1 MSKIHAVA
9 KLPEINSYIKQK
21 HGKRRAL
28 TPAEATILF
37 EEGNAQM
44 RVIRQNWPVRTGAS
58 RAAWRLQVRGRPGD
72 VALIFDN
79 PQQYSSW
86 ITKKGQKPVREGGK
100 PWYQTLLPT
109 VFKANRPRLVRRLKE
124 AIDKTEL
131 EIQQLEQRGS
141 TQLGAIQQAGQQ
153 VPAFRRPTTA
163 EPSTFRQ
170 LIRRLM

>member
-28 TPAEATILF
+28 TPSEVSILR

-72 VALIFDN
+72 DTVSEDIPERDPDIAFWFDEEDPTLMLVKVKEGIRHMNLLQAYHDLLSRALNLD
-79 PQQYSSW
+79 PD
-86 ITKKGQKPVREGGK
+86 
-100 PWYQTLLPT
+100 T
-109 VFKANRPRLVRRLKE
+109 V
-124 AIDKTEL
+124 I
-131 EIQQLEQRGS
+131 
-141 TQLGAIQQAGQQ
+141 
-153 VPAFRRPTTA
+153 A
-163 EPSTFRQ
+163 EWKRDE
-170 LIRRLM
+170 

>member
-9 KLPEINSYIKQK
+9 KLPEINSYIQEK
-21 HGKRRAL
+21 HGKYRPL

-58 RAAWRLQVRGRPGD
+58 RAAWRMQVRGRPGD

-79 PQQYSSW
+79 PMQYSSW
-86 ITKKGQKPVREGGK
+86 VTKKGQKPVREGGK
-100 PWYQTLLPT
+100 AWYQTLLPT

-131 EIQQLEQRGS
+131 ELRQLELAGLSARE
-141 TQLGAIQQAGQQ
+141 ARQQAGQQ

-163 EPSTFRQ
+163 DPSTFQQ